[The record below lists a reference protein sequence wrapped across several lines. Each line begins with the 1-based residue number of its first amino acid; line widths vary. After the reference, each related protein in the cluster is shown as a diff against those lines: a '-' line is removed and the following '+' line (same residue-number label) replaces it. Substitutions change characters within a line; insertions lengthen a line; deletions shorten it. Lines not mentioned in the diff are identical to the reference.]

1 MAHKLLDKRLREVAN
16 HLDGTKLFMGPNQER
31 VTMKQLFDQLEADYR
46 QREIKSLK
54 ATLGHMKPVRAYF
67 GNVKALKVTPE
78 RVRAYVVERQK
89 AGLANASVNRELEII
104 RRSFRL
110 ANDDARLTYSPRIRS
125 LHVDNAR
132 QGFFEKAE
140 FEAVEKALRDPLND
154 MARFAYLTG
163 WRRSE
168 VASLGW
174 ENVDRSAREVRL
186 ITSKNGEG
194 RAIKLD
200 PLTWALIEKRW
211 VKRPYDNRGEE
222 ALSAYVFH
230 RGGKLLGNFSKEW
243 NAACVEAN
251 VGRYVEAPVYG
262 GRRYEGKLF
271 HDLRRTAVR
280 DMVRAGVNQ
289 HVAMAI
295 SGHKTASMFQRY
307 NITSQEDIE
316 SAFKMRGSYLAG
328 RDARPKVVALR
339 SETRTV
345 ARTKAG
351 G

>member
-1 MAHKLLDKRLREVAN
+1 
-16 HLDGTKLFMGPNQER
+16 
-31 VTMKQLFDQLEADYR
+31 
-46 QREIKSLK
+46 
-54 ATLGHMKPVRAYF
+54 
-67 GNVKALKVTPE
+67 
-78 RVRAYVVERQK
+78 
-89 AGLANASVNRELEII
+89 
-104 RRSFRL
+104 
-110 ANDDARLTYSPRIRS
+110 
-125 LHVDNAR
+125 
-132 QGFFEKAE
+132 
-140 FEAVEKALRDPLND
+140 

-168 VASLGW
+168 VAGLGW

-200 PLTWALIEKRW
+200 PSTWALIEKRW
-211 VKRPYDNRGEE
+211 AKRAYDSRGEE

-230 RGGKLLGNFSKEW
+230 RGGKPLGNFSKEW
-243 NAACVEAN
+243 NAACVEAK

-307 NITSQEDIE
+307 NITSQDDIE
-316 SAFKMRGSYLAG
+316 SAFKMRGSYLVG
-328 RDARPKVVALR
+328 REARPKVVALR
-339 SETRTV
+339 SATRTV
-345 ARTKAG
+345 ARTKAEG
-351 G
+351 